1 MSLVQE
7 TTASFLPRNNKSSYV
22 YITGNDMAPLER
34 YTMHGTSVLRLFW
47 RRRDCFSSTHL
58 TQQLTRLSIYLD
70 YLRVLLTGSN
80 SRTLPP
86 GNTISATSIL
96 LLVTETSLC
105 PCLQIRANAGCIQL
119 LVHYSSSIHYQSLS
133 LLPFPTSIH
142 LSPVNDV
149 SPRPSLEPRNR
160 HLHCFLALTSP
171 NGKEHILPLAWEL

>member
-1 MSLVQE
+1 
-7 TTASFLPRNNKSSYV
+7 
-22 YITGNDMAPLER
+22 MAPLER

-47 RRRDCFSSTHL
+47 RRRQCFSSAHL
-58 TQQLTRLSIYLD
+58 TQQLTCLSIYLD

-105 PCLQIRANAGCIQL
+105 PCMQIRANAGCIQL
-119 LVHYSSSIHYQSLS
+119 LVQYSSSTHHQSLS

-142 LSPVNDV
+142 LSPINDM
-149 SPRPSLEPRNR
+149 SPRPHLWNPAITISIVSWRLQAPTGRSTTSLSLGSCRSRTPPDY
-160 HLHCFLALTSP
+160 TSQ
-171 NGKEHILPLAWEL
+171 